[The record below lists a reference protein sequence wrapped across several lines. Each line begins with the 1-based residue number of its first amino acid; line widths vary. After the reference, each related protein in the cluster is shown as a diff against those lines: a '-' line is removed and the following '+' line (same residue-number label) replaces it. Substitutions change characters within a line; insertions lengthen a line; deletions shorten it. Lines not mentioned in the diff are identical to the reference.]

1 MVSHYATHKG
11 IDAVAAA
18 AIEECE
24 GDRKEGRVG
33 ASQAADDLSFD
44 GLMDTEAG
52 ENRKLH
58 RLARHLEP
66 RRRTALCLLT

>member
-33 ASQAADDLSFD
+33 ASQAADDLSFE

-52 ENRKLH
+52 ENRKFH
-58 RLARHLEP
+58 
-66 RRRTALCLLT
+66 